1 MPIEIADMSSSSLTQ
16 APINLQELIQ
26 SLQNTKREIKAEVR
40 KAKKEATRTLNQ
52 ELKEEHA
59 YIMRLIKKH
68 NANVEQFDQD
78 NNVVEFVKRLR
89 EIHIEKKALKIIQKY
104 YTGK

>member
-1 MPIEIADMSSSSLTQ
+1 MTIEIADMSNSSLTQ

-68 NANVEQFDQD
+68 NADVEQFDQD
-78 NNVVEFVKRLR
+78 NHVVEFVKRLR
-89 EIHIEKKALKIIQKY
+89 EIHIEKKALGIIWDY